1 MYRIYSDNMPV
12 YDPLRPEY
20 TILAGQLEAELN
32 KAGSLT
38 FTMPQSNAHYGM
50 LRLKKSIVTLYDD
63 DRLVFRGRP
72 YAPNRN
78 LYQDN
83 EITCEGELAFFN
95 DTYQKPFEH
104 SGTVKDLF
112 VKTIEAHNAQ
122 VSAEKQFKVGVVDVV
137 NDTEEGNIV
146 RSSIDYMTTWDFL
159 KDKFFE
165 SELGGYLWVRH
176 EQDGVYIDY
185 RKDLSFL
192 SEQTVEQCINLI
204 DAKEEVTTD
213 ELATVVVPLGAKL
226 EDEEGNQTDEYT
238 TIASVNDGKEYI
250 EDAEGVEE
258 YGRIVKIVTHDDIT
272 DPTNLL
278 KAARKDL
285 ADAIGTN
292 INIELEAADLSK
304 AGYEVKPFSLGTYA
318 DVKISNLGV
327 DGKMLIRKVNINLL
341 APESSTLSVG
351 ESRRSFTS
359 DMNGTLDS
367 IGSIKNDLTG
377 EMRDQSQLIVELR
390 REVTSQ
396 LEQTAENI
404 MSTVTE
410 AYYNKEDT
418 DELLSMLQTQ
428 FEQTAEGFY
437 FRFEEFQKELDE
449 VSGSSDAGFN
459 EIKKYINFV
468 DGNIILGTS
477 ESSMTLRIENDTIG
491 FYVGE
496 ERIAWWDNRV
506 FHVERLEAEQSLRLG
521 KFEFQPRS
529 TGNLSFL
536 KVVD

>member
-1 MYRIYSDNMPV
+1 MYRIYSDDMPV

-38 FTMPQSNAHYGM
+38 FTVPQTNDHYGM
-50 LRLKKSIVTLYDD
+50 IRLKKSIVTLYDG
-63 DRLVFRGRP
+63 DRLIFRGRP

-83 EITCEGELAFFN
+83 EIVCEGELSFFN
-95 DTYQKPFEH
+95 DTYQRPFEH
-104 SGTVKDLF
+104 SGPVEELF
-112 VKTIEAHNAQ
+112 VKVINEHNNQ
-122 VSAEKQFKVGVVDVV
+122 VSTEKQFKVGIVDVV

-146 RSSIDYMTTWDFL
+146 RSSVDYMTTWDFL

-185 RKDLSFL
+185 RKDLEFL
-192 SEQTVEQCINLI
+192 SEQTVEQCINLVE
-204 DAKEEVTTD
+204 AKEEVTTD
-213 ELATVVVPLGAKL
+213 ELATVIVPLGAKL
-226 EDEEGNQTDEYT
+226 QDEEGNQTEEYT
-238 TIASVNDGKEYI
+238 TIAEVNDGKEYV
-250 EDAEGVEE
+250 EDAEAVEK

-292 INIELEAADLSK
+292 ISIELEAADLSK
-304 AGYEVKPFSLGTYA
+304 AGYEVKPFALGTYV

-327 DGKMLIRKVNINLL
+327 DNKMLIKKVNINLL
-341 APESSTLSVG
+341 APENSTLSVG
-351 ESRRSFTS
+351 ESRHSFTA
-359 DMNGTLDS
+359 DMNGTLNS
-367 IGSIKNDLTG
+367 VNNIKNDLTD
-377 EMRDQSQLIVELR
+377 EIRDQAQVIVELR

-404 MSTVTE
+404 MSTITE
-410 AYYNKEDT
+410 AYYNKENT
-418 DELLSMLQTQ
+418 DELLSMIQSQ
-428 FEQTAEGFY
+428 FEQTAEGFN
-437 FRFEEFQKELDE
+437 FKFEEFQKELDD
-449 VSGSSDAGFN
+449 VTDISNTGFN

-506 FHVERLEAEQSLRLG
+506 FHVDRLEAEQSLRLG

>member
-1 MYRIYSDNMPV
+1 M
-12 YDPLRPEY
+12 
-20 TILAGQLEAELN
+20 
-32 KAGSLT
+32 
-38 FTMPQSNAHYGM
+38 
-50 LRLKKSIVTLYDD
+50 
-63 DRLVFRGRP
+63 
-72 YAPNRN
+72 
-78 LYQDN
+78 
-83 EITCEGELAFFN
+83 
-95 DTYQKPFEH
+95 
-104 SGTVKDLF
+104 
-112 VKTIEAHNAQ
+112 
-122 VSAEKQFKVGVVDVV
+122 
-137 NDTEEGNIV
+137 
-146 RSSIDYMTTWDFL
+146 
-159 KDKFFE
+159 
-165 SELGGYLWVRH
+165 
-176 EQDGVYIDY
+176 
-185 RKDLSFL
+185 
-192 SEQTVEQCINLI
+192 
-204 DAKEEVTTD
+204 
-213 ELATVVVPLGAKL
+213 
-226 EDEEGNQTDEYT
+226 
-238 TIASVNDGKEYI
+238 
-250 EDAEGVEE
+250 
-258 YGRIVKIVTHDDIT
+258 THDDIT